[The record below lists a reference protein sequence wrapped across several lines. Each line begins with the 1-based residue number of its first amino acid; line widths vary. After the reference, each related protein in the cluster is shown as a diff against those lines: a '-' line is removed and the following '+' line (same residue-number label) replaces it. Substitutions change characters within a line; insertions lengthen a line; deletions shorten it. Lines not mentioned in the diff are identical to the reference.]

1 MSTLTYPEAIGV
13 GLLQGVTEL
22 FPVSSLGHSIL
33 LPALVGGRIQHDLDM
48 TAEGSSYLAALVALH
63 LATALALVVYFRKDW
78 VRVVD
83 GLFGSIRH
91 RRVETRNE
99 RLAWL
104 LVLSTIPVGVAG
116 LVLEK
121 ALRNALGK
129 PVPAAVFLALNG
141 LVLLGAERLKRG
153 GTGRRRAGRVTAAD
167 DDEPGTD
174 PAIASDHRLTR
185 LGYGQGAWIGA
196 AQILALFP
204 GISRSGVTMSA
215 GILRGL
221 HHEDAARFSF
231 LLATP
236 VILAASVLKVP
247 ELFKPENSG
256 VLGPV
261 LAGSLAAFVAGYV
274 SVRFLTRYFET
285 RSLTPFAIYCF
296 LAGAG
301 SAVYLSL

>member
-63 LATALALVVYFRKDW
+63 LATALALVVHFRKDW
-78 VRVVD
+78 LRVID

-99 RLAWL
+99 KLAWL

-153 GTGRRRAGRVTAAD
+153 GTGRRRAGRTAPAD
-167 DDEPGTD
+167 QPGTD
-174 PAIASDHRLTR
+174 PAIASDHRLTG

-236 VILAASVLKVP
+236 VILAASLLKVP
-247 ELFKPENSG
+247 ELFRPENSG

-285 RSLTPFAIYCF
+285 RSLTPFALYCF

-301 SAVYLSL
+301 SAIYLSL

>member
-33 LPALVGGRIQHDLDM
+33 LPAVIGGKIQQDLDM
-48 TAEGSSYLAALVALH
+48 TADGSSYLAALVALH
-63 LATALALVVYFRKDW
+63 LATALALVVFFRRDW
-78 VRVVD
+78 VRVVS

-91 RRVETRNE
+91 RRVQTRDE
-99 RLAWL
+99 KLAWL
-104 LVLSTIPVGVAG
+104 LIISTIPVGVAG

-121 ALRNALGK
+121 ALRHALGK
-129 PVPAAVFLALNG
+129 PVPAAVFLALTG

-153 GTGRRRAGRVTAAD
+153 GSGRRRAGHAAPV
-167 DDEPGTD
+167 DEPGLD
-174 PAIASDHRLTR
+174 PAVASDVRLTR
-185 LGYGQGAWIGA
+185 LGYGRGAWIGA

-261 LAGSLAAFVAGYV
+261 AAGSLAAFVAGYV

-285 RSLTPFAIYCF
+285 RSLTPFAVYCF
-296 LAGAG
+296 LAGVG

>member
-78 VRVVD
+78 VRVID
-83 GLFGSIRH
+83 GLLGSIRH

-99 RLAWL
+99 KLAWL
-104 LVLSTIPVGVAG
+104 LILSTIPVGVAG
-116 LVLEK
+116 LALEK

-153 GTGRRRAGRVTAAD
+153 GTGRRRAGHAAPA
-167 DDEPGTD
+167 DEPGVD
-174 PAIASDHRLTR
+174 PAVASDHRLTR

-274 SVRFLTRYFET
+274 SVRFLTKYFET
-285 RSLTPFAIYCF
+285 RSLTPFALYCF

>member
-33 LPALVGGRIQHDLDM
+33 LPAVLGGKIQQDLDM
-48 TAEGSSYLAALVALH
+48 TADGSPYLAALVALH
-63 LATALALVVYFRKDW
+63 LATALALVVFFRRDW
-78 VRVVD
+78 VRVVS
-83 GLFGSIRH
+83 GLVSSIRH
-91 RRVETRNE
+91 RRVQTRDE
-99 RLAWL
+99 KLTWL
-104 LVLSTIPVGVAG
+104 LIISTIPVGVAG

-121 ALRNALGK
+121 ALRHALGK
-129 PVPAAVFLALNG
+129 PLPAAVFLALNG

-153 GTGRRRAGRVTAAD
+153 GSGRRRAGYAAPV
-167 DDEPGTD
+167 DEPGLD
-174 PAIASDHRLTR
+174 PATASDVRLTR

-247 ELFKPENSG
+247 ELFKPENSS

-261 LAGSLAAFVAGYV
+261 AAGSVAAFVAGYI
-274 SVRFLTRYFET
+274 SVRFLTKYFET
-285 RSLTPFAIYCF
+285 RSLTPFAVYCF
-296 LAGAG
+296 LAGLG
-301 SAVYLSL
+301 SAIYLSI

>member
-33 LPALVGGRIQHDLDM
+33 LPALIGGKIQHDLDM

-63 LATALALVVYFRKDW
+63 LATALALVVYFWQDW
-78 VRVVD
+78 VRVVG
-83 GLFGSIRH
+83 GLFSSIRH
-91 RRVETRNE
+91 RRVESRNE
-99 RLAWL
+99 KLAWL
-104 LVLSTIPVGVAG
+104 LILSTIPVGVAG
-116 LVLEK
+116 LALEK

-153 GTGRRRAGRVTAAD
+153 GTGRRRAGHAAPV
-167 DDEPGTD
+167 DEPGMD
-174 PAIASDHRLTR
+174 PAVASDHRLTR

-247 ELFKPENSG
+247 ELFKPENSA

-261 LAGSLAAFVAGYV
+261 LAGSVAAFAAGYV
-274 SVRFLTRYFET
+274 SVRFLTKYFET
-285 RSLTPFAIYCF
+285 RSLTPFAVYCF
-296 LAGAG
+296 LAGVG

>member
-33 LPALVGGRIQHDLDM
+33 LPALIGGKIQQDLDM
-48 TAEGSSYLAALVALH
+48 TADGSSYLAALVALH
-63 LATALALVVYFRKDW
+63 LATALALVVFFWRDW
-78 VRVVD
+78 VRVVS
-83 GLFGSIRH
+83 GLISSIRH
-91 RRVETRNE
+91 RRVETRDE
-99 RLAWL
+99 RLTWL
-104 LVLSTIPVGVAG
+104 LILSTIPVGVAG

-121 ALRNALGK
+121 ALRHALGK

-153 GTGRRRAGRVTAAD
+153 GTGRRRAGHAAPPV
-167 DDEPGTD
+167 DEPGLD
-174 PAIASDHRLTR
+174 PAIASDARLTK
-185 LGYGQGAWIGA
+185 LSFVQGAWIGS

-236 VILAASVLKVP
+236 VILAASALKVP

-261 LAGSLAAFVAGYV
+261 AAGSVAAFVAGYI
-274 SVRFLTRYFET
+274 SVRFLTKYFET
-285 RSLTPFAIYCF
+285 RSLTPFAVYCF
-296 LAGAG
+296 LAGVG
-301 SAVYLSL
+301 SAIYLSI

>member
-33 LPALVGGRIQHDLDM
+33 LPAIIGGKIQQDLDM
-48 TAEGSSYLAALVALH
+48 TADGSSYLAVLVGLH
-63 LATALALVVYFRKDW
+63 LATALALVVFFYKDW
-78 VRVVD
+78 IRVIS
-83 GLFGSIRH
+83 GLFSSIRH
-91 RRVETRNE
+91 RRVQTRDE
-99 RLAWL
+99 KLAWL
-104 LVLSTIPVGVAG
+104 LIISTIPVGVAG
-116 LVLEK
+116 LALEK
-121 ALRNALGK
+121 ALRHALGK
-129 PVPAAVFLALNG
+129 PVPAAIFLALNG

-153 GTGRRRAGRVTAAD
+153 GTGRRRAGHAAPPAG
-167 DDEPGTD
+167 EPGMD
-174 PAIASDHRLTR
+174 PAIASDHRLAR
-185 LGYGQGAWIGA
+185 LTFRQGAWIGA

-236 VILAASVLKVP
+236 VIIAASALKVP
-247 ELFKPENSG
+247 ELFKPENSA

-261 LAGSLAAFVAGYV
+261 VVGSIAAFVAGYV
-274 SVRFLTRYFET
+274 SVRFLTKYFET

-296 LAGAG
+296 VAGVG
-301 SAVYLSL
+301 SAVYLSI

>member
-33 LPALVGGRIQHDLDM
+33 LPAVIGGKIQQDLDM
-48 TAEGSSYLAALVALH
+48 TADGSSYLAALVALH
-63 LATALALVVYFRKDW
+63 LATALALVVFFWRDW
-78 VRVVD
+78 VRVVS
-83 GLFGSIRH
+83 GLAGSIRH
-91 RRVETRNE
+91 RRVQTRDE

-104 LVLSTIPVGVAG
+104 LIISTIPVGVAG

-121 ALRNALGK
+121 ALRHALGK
-129 PVPAAVFLALNG
+129 PLPAAVFLAVNG

-153 GTGRRRAGRVTAAD
+153 GSGRRRAGHAAPV
-167 DDEPGTD
+167 DEPGLD
-174 PAIASDHRLTR
+174 PAIASDVRLTR

-247 ELFKPENSG
+247 ELFKPENSA

-261 LAGSLAAFVAGYV
+261 AAGSVAAFVAGYI
-274 SVRFLTRYFET
+274 SVRFLTKYFET
-285 RSLTPFAIYCF
+285 RSLTPFAVYCF
-296 LAGAG
+296 LAGLG
-301 SAVYLSL
+301 SAIYLSV

>member
-33 LPALVGGRIQHDLDM
+33 LPALLGGKIQRDLDM
-48 TAEGSSYLAALVALH
+48 TADGSSYLAALVALH
-63 LATALALVVYFRKDW
+63 LATALALVVFFWRDW
-78 VRVVD
+78 VRVVS
-83 GLFGSIRH
+83 GLVSSARH
-91 RRVETRNE
+91 RRVRTRDE
-99 RLAWL
+99 KLAWL
-104 LVLSTIPVGVAG
+104 LIISTIPVGIAG

-121 ALRNALGK
+121 ALRHALGK

-153 GTGRRRAGRVTAAD
+153 GTGRRRAGHAAPV
-167 DDEPGTD
+167 DEPGIDD
-174 PAIASDHRLTR
+174 PAVASDARLTR
-185 LGYGQGAWIGA
+185 LSFGQGAWIGA

-204 GISRSGVTMSA
+204 GVSRSGVTMSA

-236 VILAASVLKVP
+236 VILAASALKVP
-247 ELFKPENSG
+247 ELFKPENSD

-261 LAGSLAAFVAGYV
+261 AAGSVAAFVAGYV
-274 SVRFLTRYFET
+274 SVRFLTKYFET

-296 LAGAG
+296 LAGVG

>member
-33 LPALVGGRIQHDLDM
+33 LPAVIGGKIQQDLDM
-48 TAEGSSYLAALVALH
+48 TADGSSYLAALVALH
-63 LATALALVVYFRKDW
+63 LATALALVVFFWRDW
-78 VRVVD
+78 VRVVS

-91 RRVETRNE
+91 RRVQTRDE
-99 RLAWL
+99 KLAWL
-104 LVLSTIPVGVAG
+104 LIISTIPVGVAG

-121 ALRNALGK
+121 ALRHALGK

-153 GTGRRRAGRVTAAD
+153 GSGRRRAGHAAPV
-167 DDEPGTD
+167 DEPGLD
-174 PAIASDHRLTR
+174 PAVASDVRLTR
-185 LGYGQGAWIGA
+185 LGYGRGAWIGA

-261 LAGSLAAFVAGYV
+261 AAGSLAAFVAGYV

-285 RSLTPFAIYCF
+285 RSLTPFAVYCF
-296 LAGAG
+296 LAGVG

>member
-33 LPALVGGRIQHDLDM
+33 LPAVIGGKIQQDLDM
-48 TAEGSSYLAALVALH
+48 TADGSSYLAALVALH
-63 LATALALVVYFRKDW
+63 LATALALVVFFWRDW
-78 VRVVD
+78 VRVVS
-83 GLFGSIRH
+83 GLVSSIRH
-91 RRVETRNE
+91 RRVETRDE
-99 RLAWL
+99 KLTWL
-104 LVLSTIPVGVAG
+104 LIISTIPVGVAG

-121 ALRNALGK
+121 ALRHALGK
-129 PVPAAVFLALNG
+129 PLPAAVFLALNG

-153 GTGRRRAGRVTAAD
+153 GSGRRRAGYAAPV
-167 DDEPGTD
+167 DEPGLD
-174 PAIASDHRLTR
+174 PAVASDVRLTK
-185 LGYGQGAWIGA
+185 LSFGQGAWIGA

-247 ELFKPENSG
+247 ELFKPENSS

-261 LAGSLAAFVAGYV
+261 AAGSVAAFVAGYI
-274 SVRFLTRYFET
+274 SVRFLTKYFET
-285 RSLTPFAIYCF
+285 RSLTPFAVYCF
-296 LAGAG
+296 LAGLG
-301 SAVYLSL
+301 SAVYLSV

>member
-33 LPALVGGRIQHDLDM
+33 LPALIGGKIQHDLDM

-63 LATALALVVYFRKDW
+63 LATALALVVYFWQDW
-78 VRVVD
+78 VRVIG
-83 GLFGSIRH
+83 GLFSSIRH
-91 RRVETRNE
+91 RRVESRNE
-99 RLAWL
+99 KLAWL
-104 LVLSTIPVGVAG
+104 LILSTIPVGVAG

-153 GTGRRRAGRVTAAD
+153 GTGRRRAGHAAPV
-167 DDEPGTD
+167 DEPGTD
-174 PAIASDHRLTR
+174 PAVASDHRLTR

-247 ELFKPENSG
+247 ELFKPENSA

-261 LAGSLAAFVAGYV
+261 VAGSVAAFAAGYV
-274 SVRFLTRYFET
+274 SVRFLTKYFET
-285 RSLTPFAIYCF
+285 RSLTPFAVYCF
-296 LAGAG
+296 LAGLG
-301 SAVYLSL
+301 SAVYLSV

>member
-33 LPALVGGRIQHDLDM
+33 LPALIGGKIQHDLDM

-63 LATALALVVYFRKDW
+63 LATALALVVYFWKDW
-78 VRVVD
+78 VRVVS
-83 GLFGSIRH
+83 GLVGSIRH

-99 RLAWL
+99 KLAWL
-104 LVLSTIPVGVAG
+104 LILSTIPVGVAG
-116 LVLEK
+116 LALEK

-153 GTGRRRAGRVTAAD
+153 GTGRRRAGHAAPV
-167 DDEPGTD
+167 DEPGTD

-247 ELFKPENSG
+247 ELFKPENSA

-261 LAGSLAAFVAGYV
+261 AAGSVAAFVAGYV
-274 SVRFLTRYFET
+274 SVRFLTKYFET

-296 LAGAG
+296 LAGVG
-301 SAVYLSL
+301 SAVFLSV

>member
-33 LPALVGGRIQHDLDM
+33 LPAVIGGKIQQDLDM
-48 TAEGSSYLAALVALH
+48 TADGSSYLAALVALH
-63 LATALALVVYFRKDW
+63 LATALALVVFFRRDW
-78 VRVVD
+78 VRVVS

-91 RRVETRNE
+91 RRVQTRDE
-99 RLAWL
+99 KLAWL
-104 LVLSTIPVGVAG
+104 LIISTIPVGVAG

-121 ALRNALGK
+121 ALRHALGK

-153 GTGRRRAGRVTAAD
+153 GSGRRRAGHAAPV
-167 DDEPGTD
+167 DEPGLD
-174 PAIASDHRLTR
+174 PAVASDVRLTR
-185 LGYGQGAWIGA
+185 LGYGRGAWIGA

-261 LAGSLAAFVAGYV
+261 AAGSLAAFVAGYV

-285 RSLTPFAIYCF
+285 RSLTPFAVYCVRTEF
-296 LAGAG
+296 ARADRPPR
-301 SAVYLSL
+301 

>member
-33 LPALVGGRIQHDLDM
+33 LPAVLGGKIQQDLDM
-48 TAEGSSYLAALVALH
+48 TADGSPYLAALVALH
-63 LATALALVVYFRKDW
+63 LATALALVVFFRRDW
-78 VRVVD
+78 VRVVS
-83 GLFGSIRH
+83 GLVSSIRH
-91 RRVETRNE
+91 RRVQTRDE
-99 RLAWL
+99 KLTWL
-104 LVLSTIPVGVAG
+104 LIISTIPVGVAG

-121 ALRNALGK
+121 ALRHALGK
-129 PVPAAVFLALNG
+129 PLPAAVFLALNG

-153 GTGRRRAGRVTAAD
+153 GSGRRRAGYAAPV
-167 DDEPGTD
+167 DEPGLD
-174 PAIASDHRLTR
+174 PATASDVRLTR
-185 LGYGQGAWIGA
+185 LGFGQGAWIGA

-236 VILAASVLKVP
+236 VILAASALKVP
-247 ELFKPENSG
+247 ELFKPENSS

-261 LAGSLAAFVAGYV
+261 AAGSVAAFVAGYI
-274 SVRFLTRYFET
+274 SVRFLTKYFET
-285 RSLTPFAIYCF
+285 RSLTPFAVYCF
-296 LAGAG
+296 LAGLG
-301 SAVYLSL
+301 SAIYLSV

>member
-33 LPALVGGRIQHDLDM
+33 LPAVIGGKIQQDLDM
-48 TAEGSSYLAALVALH
+48 TADGSSYLAALVALH
-63 LATALALVVYFRKDW
+63 LATALALVVFFWRDW
-78 VRVVD
+78 VRVVS
-83 GLFGSIRH
+83 GLFSSIRH
-91 RRVETRNE
+91 RRVRTRDE
-99 RLAWL
+99 KLAWL
-104 LVLSTIPVGVAG
+104 LIISTIPVGVAG

-121 ALRNALGK
+121 ALRHALGK

-153 GTGRRRAGRVTAAD
+153 GTGRRRAGHAAPV
-167 DDEPGTD
+167 DEPGLD
-174 PAIASDHRLTR
+174 PAVASDVRLTR

-236 VILAASVLKVP
+236 VILAASALKVP

-261 LAGSLAAFVAGYV
+261 AAGSVAAFVAGYV
-274 SVRFLTRYFET
+274 SVRFLTKYFET
-285 RSLTPFAIYCF
+285 RSLTPFAVYCF
-296 LAGAG
+296 LAGVG
-301 SAVYLSL
+301 SAVYLAL

>member
-33 LPALVGGRIQHDLDM
+33 LPAVIGGKIQRDLDM
-48 TAEGSSYLAALVALH
+48 TADGSSYLAALVALH
-63 LATALALVVYFRKDW
+63 LATALALVVFFWRDW
-78 VRVVD
+78 VRVVS
-83 GLFGSIRH
+83 GLIGSIRH
-91 RRVETRNE
+91 RRVRTRDE
-99 RLAWL
+99 KLAWL
-104 LVLSTIPVGVAG
+104 LIISTIPVGVAG

-121 ALRNALGK
+121 ALRHALGK

-153 GTGRRRAGRVTAAD
+153 GSGRRRAGHAAPV
-167 DDEPGTD
+167 DEPGLD
-174 PAIASDHRLTR
+174 PAVASDVRLTR
-185 LGYGQGAWIGA
+185 LGYGRGTWIGA

-247 ELFKPENSG
+247 ELFKPENSA

-261 LAGSLAAFVAGYV
+261 AAGSVAAFVAGYV

-285 RSLTPFAIYCF
+285 RSLTPFAVYCF
-296 LAGAG
+296 LAGVG

>member
-63 LATALALVVYFRKDW
+63 LATALALVVHFRKDW
-78 VRVVD
+78 VRVVS

-99 RLAWL
+99 KLAWL

-116 LVLEK
+116 LALEK

-129 PVPAAVFLALNG
+129 PVPAAAFLALNG

-153 GTGRRRAGRVTAAD
+153 GTGRRRAGHGTPAD
-167 DDEPGTD
+167 RPGTD
-174 PAIASDHRLTR
+174 PATASDQRLTR

-247 ELFKPENSG
+247 ELFTPENSG
-256 VLGPV
+256 ALGPV
-261 LAGSLAAFVAGYV
+261 LAGSLAAFLAGYV

-285 RSLTPFAIYCF
+285 RSLTPFALYCF

>member
-78 VRVVD
+78 VRVID
-83 GLFGSIRH
+83 GLLGSIRH

-99 RLAWL
+99 KLAWL
-104 LVLSTIPVGVAG
+104 LILSTIPVGVAG
-116 LVLEK
+116 LALEK

-153 GTGRRRAGRVTAAD
+153 GTGRRRAGHAAPA
-167 DDEPGTD
+167 DEPGVD
-174 PAIASDHRLTR
+174 PAVASDHRLTR

-247 ELFKPENSG
+247 ELFRPENSG

-274 SVRFLTRYFET
+274 SVRFLTKYFET
-285 RSLTPFAIYCF
+285 RSLTPFALYCF

>member
-33 LPALVGGRIQHDLDM
+33 LPAVLGGKIQQDLDM
-48 TAEGSSYLAALVALH
+48 TADGSPYLAALVALH
-63 LATALALVVYFRKDW
+63 LATALALVVFFRRDW
-78 VRVVD
+78 VRVVS
-83 GLFGSIRH
+83 GLVSSIRY
-91 RRVETRNE
+91 RRVQTRDE
-99 RLAWL
+99 KLTWL
-104 LVLSTIPVGVAG
+104 LIISTIPVGVAG

-121 ALRNALGK
+121 ALRHALGK
-129 PVPAAVFLALNG
+129 PLPAAVFLALNG

-153 GTGRRRAGRVTAAD
+153 GSGRRRAGYAAPV
-167 DDEPGTD
+167 DEPGLD
-174 PAIASDHRLTR
+174 PAIASDIRLTR

-236 VILAASVLKVP
+236 VILAASALKVP
-247 ELFKPENSG
+247 ELFKPENSS

-261 LAGSLAAFVAGYV
+261 AAGSVAAFVAGYI
-274 SVRFLTRYFET
+274 SVRFLTKYFET
-285 RSLTPFAIYCF
+285 RSLTPFAVYCF
-296 LAGAG
+296 LAGLG
-301 SAVYLSL
+301 SAVYLSV

>member
-33 LPALVGGRIQHDLDM
+33 LPAVIGGKIQQDLDM
-48 TAEGSSYLAALVALH
+48 TADGSSYLAALVALH
-63 LATALALVVYFRKDW
+63 LATALALVVFFWRDW
-78 VRVVD
+78 VRVVS
-83 GLFGSIRH
+83 GLISSARH
-91 RRVETRNE
+91 RRVQTRDE
-99 RLAWL
+99 KLAWL
-104 LVLSTIPVGVAG
+104 LIISTIPVGVAG
-116 LVLEK
+116 LALEK
-121 ALRNALGK
+121 ALRHALGK

-153 GTGRRRAGRVTAAD
+153 GTGRRRAGHAAPI
-167 DDEPGTD
+167 DEPGLD
-174 PAIASDHRLTR
+174 PAIASDARLTR
-185 LGYGQGAWIGA
+185 LSFGQGTLIGA

-247 ELFKPENSG
+247 ELFKPENSA

-261 LAGSLAAFVAGYV
+261 AAGSVAAFVAGYV
-274 SVRFLTRYFET
+274 SVRFLTKYFET
-285 RSLTPFAIYCF
+285 RSLTPFAVYCF
-296 LAGAG
+296 LAGVG
-301 SAVYLSL
+301 SAVYLSI

>member
-33 LPALVGGRIQHDLDM
+33 LPAVIGGKIQQDLDM
-48 TAEGSSYLAALVALH
+48 TADGSSYLAALVALH
-63 LATALALVVYFRKDW
+63 LATALALVVFFWRDW
-78 VRVVD
+78 VRVVG
-83 GLFGSIRH
+83 GLVSSIRH
-91 RRVETRNE
+91 RRVETRDE
-99 RLAWL
+99 KLTWL
-104 LVLSTIPVGVAG
+104 LIISTIPVGVAG

-121 ALRNALGK
+121 ALRHALGK
-129 PVPAAVFLALNG
+129 PLPAAVFLAVNG

-153 GTGRRRAGRVTAAD
+153 GSGRRRAGYAAPV
-167 DDEPGTD
+167 DEPGLD
-174 PAIASDHRLTR
+174 PAVASDVRLTK
-185 LGYGQGAWIGA
+185 LSFGQGAWIGA

-236 VILAASVLKVP
+236 VILAASALKVP
-247 ELFKPENSG
+247 ELFKPENSS

-261 LAGSLAAFVAGYV
+261 AAGSVAAFVAGYI
-274 SVRFLTRYFET
+274 SVRFLTKYFET
-285 RSLTPFAIYCF
+285 RSLTPFAVYCF
-296 LAGAG
+296 LAGLG
-301 SAVYLSL
+301 SAVYLSV

>member
-33 LPALVGGRIQHDLDM
+33 LPALIGGKIQRDLDM
-48 TAEGSSYLAALVALH
+48 TAEGSSYLAVLVGLH
-63 LATALALVVYFRKDW
+63 LATAFALVVFFRKDW
-78 VRVVD
+78 VRVIGGFFSSV
-83 GLFGSIRH
+83 RR
-91 RRVETRNE
+91 RRVESRDE
-99 RLAWL
+99 KLAWL
-104 LVLSTIPVGVAG
+104 LIISTIPVGVAG
-116 LVLEK
+116 LALEK

-153 GTGRRRAGRVTAAD
+153 GTGRRRAGHAAPPAE
-167 DDEPGTD
+167 EPGLD
-174 PAIASDHRLTR
+174 PAIASDHRLAR
-185 LGYGQGAWIGA
+185 LSFVQGAWIGA

-247 ELFKPENSG
+247 ELFKPENSA

-261 LAGSLAAFVAGYV
+261 VAGSIAAFVAGYV
-274 SVRFLTRYFET
+274 SVRFLTKYFET
-285 RSLTPFAIYCF
+285 RSLTPFALYCF
-296 LAGAG
+296 LAGVG
-301 SAVYLSL
+301 SAVYLSV

>member
-33 LPALVGGRIQHDLDM
+33 LPAVIGGKIQQDLDM
-48 TAEGSSYLAALVALH
+48 TADGSSYLAALVALH
-63 LATALALVVYFRKDW
+63 LATALALVVFFWRDW
-78 VRVVD
+78 VRVIS
-83 GLFGSIRH
+83 GLISSARH
-91 RRVETRNE
+91 RRVQTRDE

-104 LVLSTIPVGVAG
+104 LIISTIPVGVAG

-121 ALRNALGK
+121 ALRHALGK

-153 GTGRRRAGRVTAAD
+153 GSGRRRAGHTAPV
-167 DDEPGTD
+167 DEPGLD
-174 PAIASDHRLTR
+174 PAIASDARLTK
-185 LGYGQGAWIGA
+185 LGFGQGAWIGA

-236 VILAASVLKVP
+236 VILAASALKVP
-247 ELFKPENSG
+247 ELFKPENSA

-261 LAGSLAAFVAGYV
+261 AAGSVAAFVAGYI
-274 SVRFLTRYFET
+274 SVRFLTKYFET
-285 RSLTPFAIYCF
+285 RSLTPFAVYCF
-296 LAGAG
+296 LAGVG
-301 SAVYLSL
+301 SAVYLSV

>member
-33 LPALVGGRIQHDLDM
+33 LPALIGGKIQHDLDM

-63 LATALALVVYFRKDW
+63 LATALALVVYFWKDW
-78 VRVVD
+78 VRVVS
-83 GLFGSIRH
+83 GLVGSIRH

-99 RLAWL
+99 KLAWL
-104 LVLSTIPVGVAG
+104 LILSTIPVGVAG
-116 LVLEK
+116 LALEK

-153 GTGRRRAGRVTAAD
+153 GTGRRRAGHAAPV
-167 DDEPGTD
+167 DEPGTD

-247 ELFKPENSG
+247 ELFKPENSA

-261 LAGSLAAFVAGYV
+261 AAGSVAAFVAGYV

-296 LAGAG
+296 LAGVG
-301 SAVYLSL
+301 SAVFLSV

>member
-33 LPALVGGRIQHDLDM
+33 LPALIGGKIQQDLDM

-63 LATALALVVYFRKDW
+63 LATALALVVFFWRDW
-78 VRVVD
+78 VRVVS
-83 GLFGSIRH
+83 GLISSARY
-91 RRVETRNE
+91 RRVRTRDE
-99 RLAWL
+99 KLAWL
-104 LVLSTIPVGVAG
+104 LIISTIPVGVAG

-121 ALRNALGK
+121 ALRHALGK

-153 GTGRRRAGRVTAAD
+153 GTGRRRAGHAAPV
-167 DDEPGTD
+167 DEPGTD

-236 VILAASVLKVP
+236 VILAASALKVP
-247 ELFKPENSG
+247 ELFKPENSA

-261 LAGSLAAFVAGYV
+261 AAGSVAAFVAGYV

-285 RSLTPFAIYCF
+285 RSLTPFAVYCF
-296 LAGAG
+296 LAGVG
-301 SAVYLSL
+301 SAVYLSV

>member
-33 LPALVGGRIQHDLDM
+33 LPAVIGGKIQQDLDM
-48 TAEGSSYLAALVALH
+48 TADGSSYLAALVALH
-63 LATALALVVYFRKDW
+63 LATALALVVFFRRDW
-78 VRVVD
+78 VRVVS

-91 RRVETRNE
+91 RRVQTRDE
-99 RLAWL
+99 KLAWL
-104 LVLSTIPVGVAG
+104 LIISTIPVGVAG

-121 ALRNALGK
+121 ALRHALGK

-153 GTGRRRAGRVTAAD
+153 GSGRRRAGHAAPV
-167 DDEPGTD
+167 DEPGLD
-174 PAIASDHRLTR
+174 PAVASDVRLTR
-185 LGYGQGAWIGA
+185 LGYGRGAWIGA

-261 LAGSLAAFVAGYV
+261 AAGSLAAFVAGYV

-285 RSLTPFAIYCF
+285 RSLTPFAVYCF
-296 LAGAG
+296 LAGVG

>member
-63 LATALALVVYFRKDW
+63 LATALALVVYFRRDW
-78 VRVVD
+78 VRVID
-83 GLFGSIRH
+83 GLLGSIRH

-99 RLAWL
+99 KLAWL

-116 LVLEK
+116 LALEK

-153 GTGRRRAGRVTAAD
+153 GTGRRRAGHAAPA
-167 DDEPGTD
+167 DEPGVD
-174 PAIASDHRLTR
+174 PAVASDHRLTR

-247 ELFKPENSG
+247 ELFRPENSG

-285 RSLTPFAIYCF
+285 RSLTPFALYCF

>member
-33 LPALVGGRIQHDLDM
+33 LPAVIGGKIQQDLDM
-48 TAEGSSYLAALVALH
+48 TADGSSYLAALVALH
-63 LATALALVVYFRKDW
+63 LATALALVVFFWRDW
-78 VRVVD
+78 VRVVS

-91 RRVETRNE
+91 RRVQTRDE
-99 RLAWL
+99 KLAWL
-104 LVLSTIPVGVAG
+104 LIVSTIPVGVAG

-121 ALRNALGK
+121 ALRHALGK

-153 GTGRRRAGRVTAAD
+153 GSGRRRAGHAAPV
-167 DDEPGTD
+167 DEPGLD
-174 PAIASDHRLTR
+174 PAVASDVRLTR
-185 LGYGQGAWIGA
+185 LGYGRGAWIGA

-261 LAGSLAAFVAGYV
+261 AAGSLAAFVAGYV

-285 RSLTPFAIYCF
+285 RSLTPFAVYCF
-296 LAGAG
+296 LAGVG

>member
-78 VRVVD
+78 VRVFEGMV
-83 GLFGSIRH
+83 GSIRH

-99 RLAWL
+99 KLAWL

-116 LVLEK
+116 LALEK

-153 GTGRRRAGRVTAAD
+153 GTGRRRAGHAAPA
-167 DDEPGTD
+167 DEPGAD

-247 ELFKPENSG
+247 ELFRPENSG

-261 LAGSLAAFVAGYV
+261 LAGSVAAFAAGYV

-285 RSLTPFAIYCF
+285 RSLTPFALYCF
-296 LAGAG
+296 VAGVG

>member
-33 LPALVGGRIQHDLDM
+33 LPALLGGKIQRDLDM
-48 TAEGSSYLAALVALH
+48 TADGSSYLAALVALH
-63 LATALALVVYFRKDW
+63 LATALALVVFFWRDW
-78 VRVVD
+78 VRVVS
-83 GLFGSIRH
+83 GLLSSIRH
-91 RRVETRNE
+91 RRVQTRDE
-99 RLAWL
+99 KLTWL
-104 LVLSTIPVGVAG
+104 LIISTIPVGIAG

-121 ALRNALGK
+121 ALRHALGK

-153 GTGRRRAGRVTAAD
+153 GNGRRRAGHAAPV
-167 DDEPGTD
+167 DEPGLD
-174 PAIASDHRLTR
+174 PAIASDVRLTR
-185 LGYGQGAWIGA
+185 LSYGQGAWIGA

-247 ELFKPENSG
+247 ELFKPENSS

-261 LAGSLAAFVAGYV
+261 AAGSVAAFVAGYI
-274 SVRFLTRYFET
+274 SVRFLTKYFET
-285 RSLTPFAIYCF
+285 RSLTPFAVYCF
-296 LAGAG
+296 LAGVG

>member
-33 LPALVGGRIQHDLDM
+33 LPAVLGGKIQQDLDM
-48 TAEGSSYLAALVALH
+48 TADGSPYLAALVALH
-63 LATALALVVYFRKDW
+63 LATALALVVFFRRDW
-78 VRVVD
+78 VRVVS
-83 GLFGSIRH
+83 GLVSSIRY
-91 RRVETRNE
+91 RRVQTRDE
-99 RLAWL
+99 KLTWL
-104 LVLSTIPVGVAG
+104 LIISTIPVGVAG

-121 ALRNALGK
+121 ALRHALGK
-129 PVPAAVFLALNG
+129 PLPAAVFLALNG

-153 GTGRRRAGRVTAAD
+153 GSGRRRAGFAAPV
-167 DDEPGTD
+167 DEPGLD
-174 PAIASDHRLTR
+174 PAIASDIRLTR

-236 VILAASVLKVP
+236 VILAASALKVP
-247 ELFKPENSG
+247 ELFKPENSS

-261 LAGSLAAFVAGYV
+261 AAGSVSAFVAGYI
-274 SVRFLTRYFET
+274 SVRFLTKYFET
-285 RSLTPFAIYCF
+285 RSLTPFAVYCF
-296 LAGAG
+296 LAGLG
-301 SAVYLSL
+301 SAVYLSV

>member
-33 LPALVGGRIQHDLDM
+33 LPAVIGGKIQQDLDM
-48 TAEGSSYLAALVALH
+48 TADGSSYLAALVALH
-63 LATALALVVYFRKDW
+63 LATALALVVFFWRDW
-78 VRVVD
+78 VRVVS
-83 GLFGSIRH
+83 GLVSSIRH
-91 RRVETRNE
+91 RRVETRDE
-99 RLAWL
+99 RLTWL
-104 LVLSTIPVGVAG
+104 LIISTIPVGVAG

-121 ALRNALGK
+121 ALRHALGK

-153 GTGRRRAGRVTAAD
+153 GTGRRRAGHAAPPV
-167 DDEPGTD
+167 DEPGLD
-174 PAIASDHRLTR
+174 PAIASDARLTK
-185 LGYGQGAWIGA
+185 LSFVQGAWIGS

-261 LAGSLAAFVAGYV
+261 AAGSVAAFVAGYI
-274 SVRFLTRYFET
+274 SVRFLTKYFET
-285 RSLTPFAIYCF
+285 RSLTPFAVYCF
-296 LAGAG
+296 LAGVG
-301 SAVYLSL
+301 SAIYLSL

>member
-33 LPALVGGRIQHDLDM
+33 LPAVIGGKIQRDLDM
-48 TAEGSSYLAALVALH
+48 TADGSSYLAALVALH
-63 LATALALVVYFRKDW
+63 LATALALVVFFWRDW
-78 VRVVD
+78 VRVVS

-91 RRVETRNE
+91 RRVRTRDE
-99 RLAWL
+99 KLAWL
-104 LVLSTIPVGVAG
+104 LVISTIPVGVAG

-121 ALRNALGK
+121 ALRHALGK

-153 GTGRRRAGRVTAAD
+153 GSGRRRAGHAAPVD
-167 DDEPGTD
+167 APGLD
-174 PAIASDHRLTR
+174 PAVASDVRLTR
-185 LGYGQGAWIGA
+185 LGYGRGAWIGA

-247 ELFKPENSG
+247 ELFKPENSA

-261 LAGSLAAFVAGYV
+261 AAGSVAAFVAGYV
-274 SVRFLTRYFET
+274 SVRFLTKYFET
-285 RSLTPFAIYCF
+285 RSLTPFAVYCF
-296 LAGAG
+296 LAGVG

>member
-33 LPALVGGRIQHDLDM
+33 VPAVIGGKIQQDLDM
-48 TAEGSSYLAALVALH
+48 TADGSSYLAALVALH
-63 LATALALVVYFRKDW
+63 LATALALVVFFWRDW
-78 VRVVD
+78 VRVVS
-83 GLFGSIRH
+83 GLVGSIRH
-91 RRVETRNE
+91 RRIQTRDE
-99 RLAWL
+99 KLAWL
-104 LVLSTIPVGVAG
+104 LIISTIPVGVAG

-121 ALRNALGK
+121 ALRHALGK
-129 PVPAAVFLALNG
+129 PLPAAVFLALNG

-153 GTGRRRAGRVTAAD
+153 GSGRRRAGHAAPA
-167 DDEPGTD
+167 DEPGLD
-174 PAIASDHRLTR
+174 PAVASDVRLTR
-185 LGYGQGAWIGA
+185 LNFVQGAWIGS

-236 VILAASVLKVP
+236 VILAASALKVP
-247 ELFKPENSG
+247 ELFKPENSA

-261 LAGSLAAFVAGYV
+261 AAGSVAAFVAGYI
-274 SVRFLTRYFET
+274 SVRFLTKYFET
-285 RSLTPFAIYCF
+285 RSLTPFAVYCF
-296 LAGAG
+296 LAGLG
-301 SAVYLSL
+301 SAIYLSV

>member
-33 LPALVGGRIQHDLDM
+33 LPAVIGGKIQQDLDM
-48 TAEGSSYLAALVALH
+48 TADGSSYLAALVALH
-63 LATALALVVYFRKDW
+63 LATALALVVFFWRDW
-78 VRVVD
+78 VRVIS
-83 GLFGSIRH
+83 GLVSSARH
-91 RRVETRNE
+91 RRVQTRDE

-104 LVLSTIPVGVAG
+104 LIISTIPVGVAG

-121 ALRNALGK
+121 ALRHALGK

-153 GTGRRRAGRVTAAD
+153 GSGRRRAGHAAPV
-167 DDEPGTD
+167 DEPGLD
-174 PAIASDHRLTR
+174 PAVASDARLTK
-185 LGYGQGAWIGA
+185 LSFGQGAWIGA

-247 ELFKPENSG
+247 ELFKPENSA

-261 LAGSLAAFVAGYV
+261 AAGSVAAFVAGYI
-274 SVRFLTRYFET
+274 SVRFLTKYFET
-285 RSLTPFAIYCF
+285 RSLTPFAVYCF
-296 LAGAG
+296 LAGVG
-301 SAVYLSL
+301 SAVYLSV